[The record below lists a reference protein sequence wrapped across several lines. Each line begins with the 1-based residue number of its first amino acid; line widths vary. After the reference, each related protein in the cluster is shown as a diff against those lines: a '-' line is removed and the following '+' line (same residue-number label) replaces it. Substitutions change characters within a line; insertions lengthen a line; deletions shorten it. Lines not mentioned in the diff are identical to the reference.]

1 MRTRILVSVATA
13 ALLFASCG
21 NEENEVMD
29 NWNGEI
35 RLSSGVAVQQTRANS
50 GDVPDTQIAE
60 NQQIGIYVAEVEGEP
75 PVYNGYTNVSA
86 KADGNGGF
94 SNYSTPMYYPK
105 SGKGVSISAYH
116 PYSKDE
122 AGDEYDFVVAED
134 QSTSPADYY
143 NSDLLYSA
151 KADIEYSKNAHSLTF
166 KHLLSKITCT
176 LNAGGG
182 IGSVKDATV
191 AIVNVDKAVKFNR
204 TTGVVSTPDAS
215 KKGDVK
221 LGEYGAIIA
230 PQTISGSTKL
240 LKVTLNGTE
249 YYYTTAEQ
257 EIFAAGTLYH
267 YNITVNETTGLTVT
281 STISPWGTVEDK
293 NVIAEKEASN

>member
-1 MRTRILVSVATA
+1 MATA

-60 NQQIGIYVAEVEGEP
+60 NQLIGIYVAKIQGESP
-75 PVYNGYTNVSA
+75 AYDGYTNVSA
-86 KADGNGGF
+86 KADGTGGF
-94 SNYSTPMYYPK
+94 SEYSTLMYYPK
-105 SGKGVSISAYH
+105 SGKAVSISAYH
-116 PYSKDE
+116 PYNDKT
-122 AGDEYDFVVAED
+122 GDEYDFVVAED
-134 QSTSPADYY
+134 QSKSLANYY

-151 KADIEYSKNAHSLTF
+151 STDIEYSKNAHSLTF

-176 LNAGGG
+176 LKAGGG
-182 IGSVKDATV
+182 IGSVNGATV
-191 AIVNVDKAVKFNR
+191 AIVNVEKAVKFNR
-204 TTGVVSTPDAS
+204 TTGVVNSTPDAS
-215 KKGDVK
+215 KKGDVI

-230 PQTISGSTKL
+230 PQTMSGSTKL
-240 LKVTLNGTE
+240 LKVTLAGVE
-249 YYYTTAEQ
+249 YYYTTTEK
-257 EIFAAGTLYH
+257 ETFAAGTLYH

-281 STISPWGTVEDK
+281 STITPWEGVGSNTKE
-293 NVIAEKEASN
+293 VIAEKEPSSN